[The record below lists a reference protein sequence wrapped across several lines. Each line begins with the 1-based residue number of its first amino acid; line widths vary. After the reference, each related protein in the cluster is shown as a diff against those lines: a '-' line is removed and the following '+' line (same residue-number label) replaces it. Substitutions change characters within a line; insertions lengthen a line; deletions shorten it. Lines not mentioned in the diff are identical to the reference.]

1 MLGGGVRL
9 AAIPAQ
15 APLAHLQRQEALYL
29 SRSQGPKKF

>member
-15 APLAHLQRQEALYL
+15 APLAHLQRREVLYHAHRDPE
-29 SRSQGPKKF
+29 SFR